1 MKSLVIPIFSL
12 ALLTLLSIFSINS
25 QLVSEIPSEDASLSQ
40 FSANRAF
47 KHLEIIAQKPHSSG
61 TEEHEKVF
69 NYILNYCK
77 SKNLEVTVQDTMAAV
92 VYGQSR
98 VNASQIK
105 NILARLKGTNPN
117 KKNILVLSHYDSQ
130 PNTPGAADDGAG
142 ISAMLES
149 IRALLAGPRLE
160 HDVLFLFTDQEEMG
174 LLGAEAF
181 VNSNPEVER
190 TGALLNY
197 ESRGNAGA
205 AYVFEVS
212 SENGWVI
219 RQFEQGAPYP
229 IANSMAYEIYR
240 RMPNSTDFTR
250 FKRGNYTGINQANVD
265 GFANYH
271 NMTDTPEN
279 IDLRLVQH
287 HGSNMLGMI
296 RQFDQQDLT
305 NTKAPDANYF
315 NPIGHHLWI
324 YPTQWN
330 LPLICLCLGLF
341 IILILSNSKIHKQ
354 SPFQS
359 LLGTI
364 PFILSIVSSLFFSWL
379 LLSIILKSYPHYANH
394 YGNNFY
400 NSGAYLYAFLGIT
413 WLAFGF
419 FYSFLFKKLS
429 SNHFF
434 EGALFVC
441 ILIMIGMHIWLPTSS
456 YLIYYPL
463 IILLTLNLL
472 ASFLTEKKY
481 IQQLIH
487 GIGLIPGVC
496 LFAPIIYTLY
506 VVFSLQLPYGA
517 VFIFALLLGLIA
529 PFFIAFR
536 QNRMLLLSP
545 GILLLLGGMIY
556 GHLNAYPTVKEGLQ
570 TSLSYV
576 YNVDTDQAHWFSD
589 DPYRDDWIKK
599 YAPDESTFSD
609 LKILPVRG
617 LNAISKKIWTG
628 KTEKKPLKVAS
639 VIRKIDTLANHQIRN
654 TIHIKPQRDIIG
666 CQLLIDGI
674 DGTNVTLN
682 GRPIDWNIS
691 NDNAANHLVFQTIRP
706 EGLSISFIS
715 KSKTPFELTVVERS
729 HRLPKAWLTIPRP
742 ENQVPGPDYYSDAYF
757 TQITFAL

>member
-1 MKSLVIPIFSL
+1 MKPLFIPIISL
-12 ALLTLLSIFSINS
+12 FILAALGVLSVNS
-25 QLVSEIPSEDASLSQ
+25 QLVPEALDLDAAPSQ
-40 FSANRAF
+40 FSAKRAF

-61 TEEHEKVF
+61 TKEHQKVF
-69 NYILNYCK
+69 DYILNYCK
-77 SKNLEVTVQDTMAAV
+77 SKNLEVTVQDTMAAAI
-92 VYGQSR
+92 YGKTR

-142 ISAMLES
+142 ITGMLES

-181 VNSNPEVER
+181 VNSNPEVEE

-212 SENGWVI
+212 SQNGWVI

-250 FKRGNYTGINQANVD
+250 FKKGNYTGINQANVD

-279 IDLRLVQH
+279 IDLRLLQH

-305 NTKAPDANYF
+305 KTKAPDANYF
-315 NPIGHHLWI
+315 NPYGHHLWI

-330 LPLICLCLGLF
+330 LPLIVLCIVLFVCL
-341 IILILSNSKIHKQ
+341 IIRNSKIHQESALK
-354 SPFQS
+354 SF
-359 LLGTI
+359 LGTI
-364 PFILSIVSSLFFSWL
+364 PFILSLITSLFLSWI

-413 WLAFGF
+413 WLVFAT
-419 FYSFLFKKLS
+419 FYTFLFKNLS
-429 SNHFF
+429 VNH
-434 EGALFVC
+434 LFQGTLIVC
-441 ILIMIGMHIWLPTSS
+441 MLMMLAMHIWLPTSS

-463 IILLTLNLL
+463 IILMSFNL
-472 ASFLTEKKY
+472 ATSFFSQKETV
-481 IQQLIH
+481 QQFMHAL
-487 GIGLIPGVC
+487 GMIPTIL

-506 VVFSLQLPYGA
+506 VVFSLHLPYGA
-517 VFIFALLLGLIA
+517 VLLFALLLGLAI
-529 PFFIAFR
+529 PFFTAF
-536 QNRMLLLSP
+536 QQMKGIILIP
-545 GILLLLGGMIY
+545 GFALLLGGMIY
-556 GHLNAYPTVKEGLQ
+556 GQMTSHPTTDWGLQ
-570 TSLSYV
+570 TSLTYSY
-576 YNVDTDQAHWFSD
+576 DLDSDQAHWFSD
-589 DPYRDDWIKK
+589 DPYRSDWIKE
-599 YAPDESTFSD
+599 YAPDESTFGD
-609 LKILPVRG
+609 LNILPIRG
-617 LNAISKKIWTG
+617 LNATSKKIWTG
-628 KTEKKPLKVAS
+628 EAPKKSLKVAS
-639 VIRKIDTLANHQIRN
+639 VIRQVDTLADQQIRN
-654 TIHIKPQRDIIG
+654 TITIRPQRDIIG
-666 CQLLIDGI
+666 CQILINGI
-674 DGTNVTLN
+674 DGTDVALN
-682 GRPIDWNIS
+682 GRPIDWNILNNNS
-691 NDNAANHLVFQTIRP
+691 KNHLVFQTVRP
-706 EGLSISFIS
+706 EGFKISFTS
-715 KSKTPFELTVVERS
+715 KNKTPFELKLVERS
-729 HRLPKAWLTIPRP
+729 HRIPPEWLEIPRP
-742 ENQVPGPDYYSDAYF
+742 KDEVPGPDYYSDAYF
-757 TQITFAL
+757 TQVTFSL